1 MLSDGISAW
10 LWLALGYFQLRTTRL
25 YFHAWHRTLLRFTLR
40 RVQLRTLRAF
50 FQAWHKAQHTLAKPR
65 FDVLR
70 YRRLRF
76 AFTTLH
82 WHCIKVGRLQQG
94 CTSTATSSPS
104 KKHRHAVITAM
115 PIRVGTALPSLFAS
129 MGTYGFFCYAYS
141 ALKKFEQHAPR
152 AAPCAEKFPMHSNAA
167 VCTHRW
173 SQRTGVDQTTRH

>member
-1 MLSDGISAW
+1 MALACVGLFPATHYTLILSCLASHLAPLHFAPCPAPHFESLFSGMAQGTAHFGKAPVRRLAVPALAFRLYDTA
-10 LWLALGYFQLRTTRL
+10 LALHQG
-25 YFHAWHRTLLRFTLR
+25 
-40 RVQLRTLRAF
+40 
-50 FQAWHKAQHTLAKPR
+50 
-65 FDVLR
+65 
-70 YRRLRF
+70 
-76 AFTTLH
+76 
-82 WHCIKVGRLQQG
+82 GRLQQG

-104 KKHRHAVITAM
+104 KKHRRAVITAM